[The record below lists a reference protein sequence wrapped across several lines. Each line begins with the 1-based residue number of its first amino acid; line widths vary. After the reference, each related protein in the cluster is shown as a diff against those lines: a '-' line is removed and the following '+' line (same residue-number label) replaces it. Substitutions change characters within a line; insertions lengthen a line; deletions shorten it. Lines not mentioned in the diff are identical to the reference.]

1 MKKGF
6 NNEPVH
12 NENLL
17 KTKTKSYETR
27 INANFH
33 DDGTPKEGFIA
44 LAYLQ
49 YRLILFLKQVKPITH
64 KCF

>member
-6 NNEPVH
+6 DNEPVH

-17 KTKTKSYETR
+17 KTKTKSYETK
-27 INANFH
+27 FMVMEH
-33 DDGTPKEGFIA
+33 QKKVFVG

-64 KCF
+64 KCFS

>member
-27 INANFH
+27 INANFY
-33 DDGTPKEGFIA
+33 DDGTPKEGFHCISISA
-44 LAYLQ
+44 
-49 YRLILFLKQVKPITH
+49 I
-64 KCF
+64 